1 MSSRNSPTPP
11 VDAGGALRDA
21 FVEVCENSFF
31 AYVEPCDAHR
41 FAELAEQC
49 SRTARALMDGDA
61 RGASFAASRS
71 EWLKASVG
79 FGGTFDGAIEVILPE
94 PLAQWLVGSILG
106 EPDGTELVEHQVF
119 DGFGEFANM
128 VCGAWLT
135 NLSQL
140 EGFLLRPP
148 AVTRM
153 APDWTP
159 LTDSGWNDERAHR
172 LVVNDLP
179 VRVRLRPLAGS
190 T

>member
-1 MSSRNSPTPP
+1 MSSHKSPIQP
-11 VDAGGALRDA
+11 VDAGAALRDA

-31 AYVEPCDAHR
+31 AYVESCDAHR

-49 SRTARALMDGDA
+49 SRVARALMDGDN
-61 RGASFAASRS
+61 RGVSFAENHS
-71 EWLKASVG
+71 EWLKAAVG
-79 FGGTFDGAIEVILPE
+79 FGGAFNGAIEVILPE
-94 PLAQWLVGSILG
+94 PLAAWLVASILG
-106 EPDGTELVEHQVF
+106 EPPETKLAEHQVF

-135 NLSQL
+135 NLSQRQSF
-140 EGFLLRPP
+140 ELRSP

-159 LTDSGWNDERAHR
+159 LTDSSWNDEQGHR

-179 VRVRLRPLAGS
+179 VRVRLRSLGGPA
-190 T
+190 